1 MKQVRHIYFEGWEPD
16 FKEFIRNIRSR
27 NLIMKNEKESV
38 QNSALV
44 LLIGRE
50 IVFGAF
56 KSEIFLLLSEKC
68 NESEY
73 SYQSWSPEFY
83 GRTSKSDSA
92 TKILLDDLQPRTISI
107 KKINSLKRNQN
118 TTTKVNA
125 TEIIGTTF
133 TITSRWLVWKST
145 ERDSVSCL
153 FIVSWKTNLK

>member
-1 MKQVRHIYFEGWEPD
+1 MKQVTHIYFERWEPD

-38 QNSALV
+38 QNSPLV

-50 IVFGAF
+50 IVFSAF
-56 KSEIFLLLSEKC
+56 KSEIFLLLSEKF

-83 GRTSKSDSA
+83 GRTSNQ
-92 TKILLDDLQPRTISI
+92 ILQLKFYLWFYLQPRTISI
-107 KKINSLKRNQN
+107 KKINPLKRNQN

-125 TEIIGTTF
+125 KEIIGTTF
-133 TITSRWLVWKST
+133 TSTSR
-145 ERDSVSCL
+145 
-153 FIVSWKTNLK
+153 

>member
-1 MKQVRHIYFEGWEPD
+1 MKQVTHIYFERWEPD

-38 QNSALV
+38 QNSPLA

-56 KSEIFLLLSEKC
+56 KSEIFLLLSEKF

-83 GRTSKSDSA
+83 GRTSKSDS
-92 TKILLDDLQPRTISI
+92 TNKILFMILPSTKNNFNQEDQPIEEES
-107 KKINSLKRNQN
+107 KYYHQSK
-118 TTTKVNA
+118 
-125 TEIIGTTF
+125 
-133 TITSRWLVWKST
+133 
-145 ERDSVSCL
+145 C
-153 FIVSWKTNLK
+153 